1 MFFYDIPNILA
12 VLIILFATYRM
23 SLIPTWLF
31 FFLGLFA
38 FTPFILNDVLFSARY
53 MPDQFQYFSNVQKL
67 RHLDFNL
74 VTNVKLW
81 ISTWMLAII
90 PLPYVETIKSLGF
103 FNRLIA
109 SSIIIW
115 LYAYKKLRG
124 WPLLFILFYPSYLL
138 YSSLSLREA
147 LVFMFMIM
155 SVIFFLENRRL
166 SALFVA
172 APLFIIKFQNFFLII
187 VFFVI
192 HLCFTKGSFF
202 FKYRYLFIICIITAL
217 VPYIMLII
225 ELLNFYRLAL
235 YVEDGGLSDSY
246 VAINTF
252 SDFIIIAFQSGP
264 YFLLKPLPWEAENI
278 FQMVQSFENIFII
291 CFLIWLFLK
300 ISKIDNGIAIK
311 WLVYIVTA
319 MSIYGLVVYN
329 FGTAARYKVPF
340 ILIVVIGMTYELY
353 LKHGHLILNK
363 RAKS

>member
-1 MFFYDIPNILA
+1 MFLYDIPNVLA
-12 VLIILFATYRM
+12 VLIILFVTYRM
-23 SLIPTWLF
+23 CLIPTWLF

-53 MPDQFQYFSNVQKL
+53 MPDQFQYFSMVQKL
-67 RHLDFNL
+67 RHLDFNF
-74 VTNVKLW
+74 VTNQKLW
-81 ISTWMLAII
+81 VSTWMLAIT

-124 WPLLFILFYPSYLL
+124 WPLLLILFYPSFLL
-138 YSSLSLREA
+138 YSSLSLRDI

-166 SALFVA
+166 TALFVA

-192 HLCFTKGSFF
+192 HLSFTKGSIF
-202 FKYRYLFIICIITAL
+202 FKYKYLFITCIFITLA
-217 VPYIMLII
+217 PYIMSII
-225 ELLNFYRLAL
+225 ELLNYYRLAL
-235 YVEDGGLSDSY
+235 YVEDGGLNNSY
-246 VAINTF
+246 VAINSLT
-252 SDFIIIAFQSGP
+252 DFTITAFQSGP
-264 YFLLKPLPWEAENI
+264 YFLLKPFPWEAGNI
-278 FQMVQSFENIFII
+278 FQMVQSFENIFIS

-300 ISKIDNGIAIK
+300 TSKIDKGIAIK
-311 WLVYIVTA
+311 WLVYIVIA
-319 MSIYGLVVYN
+319 MSIYGLVIYN
-329 FGTAARYKVPF
+329 FGTAARYRFSF

-363 RAKS
+363 RARS